1 MSKPTRSV
9 LVDIELR
16 LKNAGVPSPRVDA
29 ELLVAFSLGIE
40 RNRTG
45 LVREIDD
52 DQYREIEKLVEKRV
66 RRIPLQH
73 ILGEQGFRRLVLEV
87 GPGVFIPR
95 PETELLVESTVRY
108 LKDKK
113 QYRNIV
119 IDLCAGSGAIALA
132 LATEVG
138 NSDVYAVEKSLE
150 AFSYLTKNVAAN
162 QDLMKTVN
170 SKFIAL
176 NASILEPITEFE
188 KLNGIVDALVSN
200 PPYIPNKMIPREPEV
215 KNHEPEMALFGGKD
229 GLDFVR
235 VVIKLAQDLLK
246 SGGFIAIEHADVQ
259 GSTVEETGVPYL
271 LLESKSFTKVEDR
284 RDLNG
289 LARYTVGIK
298 I

>member
-1 MSKPTRSV
+1 MSKTTRSV

-16 LKNAGVPSPRVDA
+16 LKKAGVPSPRVDA
-29 ELLVAFSLGIE
+29 ESLVAFSLGIE

-113 QYRNIV
+113 QDRNIV

-138 NSDVYAVEKSLE
+138 NSDVYAVEKSVD
-150 AFSYLTKNVAAN
+150 AFSYLAKNVAAH

-170 SKFIAL
+170 SKFVAL
-176 NASILEPITEFE
+176 NASILEPMPEFE
-188 KLNGIVDALVSN
+188 KLIGTVDALVSN

-215 KNHEPEMALFGGKD
+215 KNHEPEMALFGGND

-246 SGGFIAIEHADVQ
+246 PGGFIAIEHADVQ
-259 GSTVEETGVPYL
+259 GSTVEETGVPFL
-271 LLESKSFTKVEDR
+271 LLESKAFTKIEDR
-284 RDLNG
+284 RDFNG
-289 LARYTVGIK
+289 LARYAVGIK

>member
-113 QYRNIV
+113 QDRNIV

-138 NSDVYAVEKSLE
+138 NSDVYAVEKSLD

-170 SKFIAL
+170 SKFVAL

-188 KLNGIVDALVSN
+188 KLIEKVDALVSN

-246 SGGFIAIEHADVQ
+246 PGGFIAIEHADVQ

-271 LLESKSFTKVEDR
+271 LVESKSFTKVEDR

>member
-16 LKNAGVPSPRVDA
+16 LKKAGVPSPRVDA
-29 ELLVAFSLGIE
+29 ESLVAFSLGIE

-113 QYRNIV
+113 QDRNIV
-119 IDLCAGSGAIALA
+119 IDLCAGSGAISLA

-138 NSDVYAVEKSLE
+138 NSDVYAVEKSVD
-150 AFSYLTKNVAAN
+150 AFSYLAKNVAAH

-170 SKFIAL
+170 SKFVAL
-176 NASILEPITEFE
+176 NASILESITEFE
-188 KLNGIVDALVSN
+188 KLIGTVDALVSN

-215 KNHEPEMALFGGKD
+215 KNHEPEMALFGGND

-246 SGGFIAIEHADVQ
+246 PGGFIAIEHADVQ
-259 GSTVEETGVPYL
+259 GSTVEETGVPFL
-271 LLESKSFTKVEDR
+271 LLESKAFTKVEDR
-284 RDLNG
+284 RDFNG

>member
-9 LVDIELR
+9 LVDVELR

-113 QYRNIV
+113 QDRNIV

-162 QDLMKTVN
+162 QDLMKTTN
-170 SKFIAL
+170 SKFVAL

-246 SGGFIAIEHADVQ
+246 PGGFIAIEHADVQ

>member
-246 SGGFIAIEHADVQ
+246 PGGFIAIEHADVQ

>member
-45 LVREIDD
+45 LVIEIDD

-113 QYRNIV
+113 QDRNIV

-170 SKFIAL
+170 SKFVAL

-246 SGGFIAIEHADVQ
+246 PGGFIAIEHADVQ

>member
-9 LVDIELR
+9 LVDVELR

-113 QYRNIV
+113 QDRNIV

-170 SKFIAL
+170 SKFVAL

-246 SGGFIAIEHADVQ
+246 PGGFIAIEHADVQ

>member
-113 QYRNIV
+113 QDRNIV

-138 NSDVYAVEKSLE
+138 NSDVYAVEKSLD

-162 QDLMKTVN
+162 QDLMKTTN
-170 SKFIAL
+170 SKFVAL

-246 SGGFIAIEHADVQ
+246 PGGFIAIEHADVQ

>member
-113 QYRNIV
+113 QDRNIV

-246 SGGFIAIEHADVQ
+246 PGGFIAIEHADVQ

>member
-113 QYRNIV
+113 QDRNIV

-162 QDLMKTVN
+162 QDLMKTTN
-170 SKFIAL
+170 SKFVAL

-246 SGGFIAIEHADVQ
+246 PGGFIAIEHADVQ